1 MFDEKVVQPRADTR
15 EISRVGGEKL
25 DCSNGSEHPHVHDNR
40 VFPETAKMHLMDAFD
55 SGDAVEHRLGL
66 KDLQSRVR
74 RGATQ
79 WISHIRMTVE
89 ERTGSIL
96 AVKSSIDL
104 TTAHRYGKGEKTPG
118 QSLRYAH

>member
-66 KDLQSRVR
+66 KHLQSCVR
-74 RGATQ
+74 RCVTP
-79 WISHIRMTVE
+79 WISWKRITVE
-89 ERTGSIL
+89 ERTGPIL
-96 AVKSSIDL
+96 LVKSSIVL
-104 TTAHRYGKGEKTPG
+104 TT
-118 QSLRYAH
+118 